1 MNAERITQSLVQ
13 RLQADGLQISQ
24 VLQSERD
31 GNLEITIQA
40 RELGLELGLKSL
52 TVKMEEAEVS
62 RPLIEDFSLIGEDEG
77 FVDHIDYSPQSPRE
91 LVPAAD
97 EEM

>member
-40 RELGLELGLKSL
+40 RELGLKSL

-62 RPLIEDFSLIGEDEG
+62 RPLIEDFSLIGENEG
-77 FVDHIDYSPQSPRE
+77 FVDHIDYSPESVQE

-97 EEM
+97 DEM